1 MKNNP
6 WNYEEIWLAIEQ
18 HDRHYA
24 NIFVSNDFR
33 TNQNGCLILIQGL
46 SVVRAG
52 QWSRACC
59 INESLDIGAMFP
71 YVTKAKEHNLS
82 VIILNRN
89 QTSYIDKETYSNHED
104 TKASS
109 ENLHSFYLSPDS
121 LPLLSSTKPVS
132 NLSTSYEHFL
142 YVYDNIIA
150 KMSPTEKFYIVA
162 HSAGGDN
169 LTYLLRQRQDCIL
182 SKLSKIVFI
191 DAFHAII
198 SSDTDEIKKKF
209 QYNALHFIAS
219 DKPMGESIHFSQKPF
234 CSEIS
239 LITAMFSKKPSVTEQ
254 AKAHSRELRTT
265 DRDLIRDRR
274 KIEAEEQRLM
284 NEIRKAAT
292 TNNKKAVE
300 ILAKQLVKVR
310 NQKDKSLQ
318 ASGQIQSLA
327 SQSTM
332 MASNVRM
339 AGAME
344 TTAKTMSKMNKVM
357 NPEQMSKISQQF
369 VQEHT
374 KFAITDDMIGES
386 LEAALGQEGDSEEE
400 DAIVNQVLDE
410 IGISLNDKI
419 ANAPHVPAAA
429 SSVAASRKQAND
441 EDADIER
448 MLANLRS

>member
-1 MKNNP
+1 
-6 WNYEEIWLAIEQ
+6 
-18 HDRHYA
+18 
-24 NIFVSNDFR
+24 
-33 TNQNGCLILIQGL
+33 
-46 SVVRAG
+46 
-52 QWSRACC
+52 
-59 INESLDIGAMFP
+59 MFP

-198 SSDTDEIKKKF
+198 SSDTDEIKKIF

-234 CSEIS
+234 CSEVS
-239 LITAMFSKKPSVTEQ
+239 A
-254 AKAHSRELRTT
+254 
-265 DRDLIRDRR
+265 
-274 KIEAEEQRLM
+274 
-284 NEIRKAAT
+284 
-292 TNNKKAVE
+292 
-300 ILAKQLVKVR
+300 
-310 NQKDKSLQ
+310 
-318 ASGQIQSLA
+318 QSF
-327 SQSTM
+327 
-332 MASNVRM
+332 
-339 AGAME
+339 
-344 TTAKTMSKMNKVM
+344 KT
-357 NPEQMSKISQQF
+357 
-369 VQEHT
+369 
-374 KFAITDDMIGES
+374 
-386 LEAALGQEGDSEEE
+386 
-400 DAIVNQVLDE
+400 
-410 IGISLNDKI
+410 
-419 ANAPHVPAAA
+419 
-429 SSVAASRKQAND
+429 
-441 EDADIER
+441 
-448 MLANLRS
+448 

>member
-1 MKNNP
+1 M
-6 WNYEEIWLAIEQ
+6 IDIML
-18 HDRHYA
+18 
-24 NIFVSNDFR
+24 IFFFSNDFR

-46 SVVRAG
+46 GIVPAG

-71 YVTKAKEHNLS
+71 YMTKAKEHNLS
-82 VIILNRN
+82 IIILNPN
-89 QTSYIDKETYSNHED
+89 QTSYIDKQTYSNHED

-109 ENLHSFYLSPDS
+109 ENLDLFYLSLEP
-121 LPLLSSTKPVS
+121 LPLLSSTKSIP

-150 KMSPTEKFYIVA
+150 KMSPTKKFYTVS

-169 LTYLLRQRQDCIL
+169 LMYLLRQRQDCIL
-182 SKLSKIVFI
+182 SKLSKIAFT
-191 DAFHAII
+191 DSFHAIT
-198 SSDTDEIKKKF
+198 SSDSNEMKNFFK
-209 QYNALHFIAS
+209 YNT
-219 DKPMGESIHFSQKPF
+219 IH
-234 CSEIS
+234 CLLLIS
-239 LITAMFSKKPSVTEQ
+239 LITPMFSKKPSVTEQ

-265 DRDLIRDRR
+265 DRDLVRDRR
-274 KIEAEEQRLM
+274 KIEVEEQRLM
-284 NEIRKAAT
+284 NEIRKAAA

-300 ILAKQLVKVR
+300 ILAKQLIKVR

-327 SQSTM
+327 TQSTM
-332 MASNVRM
+332 MASNVRL

-357 NPEQMSKISQQF
+357 NPEQMSKVSQQF

-410 IGISLNDKI
+410 IGISLNNKI

-429 SSVAASRKQAND
+429 SSVAASRKQANN
-441 EDADIER
+441 EDDDIER

>member
-1 MKNNP
+1 M
-6 WNYEEIWLAIEQ
+6 IDIML
-18 HDRHYA
+18 
-24 NIFVSNDFR
+24 IFFFSNDFR

-46 SVVRAG
+46 GIVPAG

-71 YVTKAKEHNLS
+71 YMTKAKEHNLS
-82 VIILNRN
+82 IIILNPN
-89 QTSYIDKETYSNHED
+89 QTSYIDKQTYSNHED

-109 ENLHSFYLSPDS
+109 ENLDLFYLSLEP
-121 LPLLSSTKPVS
+121 LPLLSSTKSIP

-150 KMSPTEKFYIVA
+150 KMSPTKKFYTVS

-169 LTYLLRQRQDCIL
+169 L
-182 SKLSKIVFI
+182 I
-191 DAFHAII
+191 D
-198 SSDTDEIKKKF
+198 T
-209 QYNALHFIAS
+209 
-219 DKPMGESIHFSQKPF
+219 PMGESIHFPQKPF
-234 CSEIS
+234 CSEVSAGHSKHEYTSGYCIS
-239 LITAMFSKKPSVTEQ
+239 LITPMFSKKPSVTEQ

-265 DRDLIRDRR
+265 DRDLVRDRR
-274 KIEAEEQRLM
+274 KIEVEEQRLM
-284 NEIRKAAT
+284 NEIRKAAA

-300 ILAKQLVKVR
+300 ILAKQLIKVR

-327 SQSTM
+327 TQSTM
-332 MASNVRM
+332 MASNVRL

-357 NPEQMSKISQQF
+357 NPEQMSKVSQQF

-410 IGISLNDKI
+410 IGISLNNKI

-429 SSVAASRKQAND
+429 SSVAASRKQANN
-441 EDADIER
+441 EDDDIER